1 MPARVALPGDGGE
14 TAVPERLPLLPLRD
28 VVFFPHATL
37 PLFVGRPRS
46 VAAVESACGE
56 ARLLL
61 AVTQRRPETVRP
73 VGRDLHSVGSLLRI
87 LQIFRLPDGSLR
99 ILAEGLAAVRLS
111 RIRVKEEHLE
121 ASFELLT
128 NAGGDDATAA
138 SDGSASARSV
148 SARSASALASDV
160 RREFQRYVRRHRR
173 IAPEVALA
181 VRGVRDPDVL
191 SLRVAAHLQVS
202 VEEKQRLLECDSAGA
217 RLEALRRLLLADRQ
231 REALDQPEHG
241 PAEAGSRDELLDS
254 PGGDRPGGG
263 FAVGTPPDEDQEE
276 LAELAE
282 AIEEA
287 RMPEQ
292 AAERARRELSRLSR
306 MAPISPE
313 ATVAR
318 TYLDWLI
325 HVPWRDTTRDRRD
338 LARAKRILDEDH
350 FGLDK
355 VKERILEQMAVLK
368 LAREVKGPILC
379 LSGPPGVGKTSL
391 GRSIARALGRRFV
404 RMSLGG
410 VRDESEIRGHR
421 RTYIGSLPGRIL
433 QAMRRAGTVN
443 PVLLL
448 DEIDK
453 LGADH
458 RGDPAAALLEVLDPE
473 QNRSFTDHY
482 LEVDYDLSRVL
493 FVTTANTLSAIP
505 DPLRDR
511 MEVIRLPGYT
521 EIEKREIARRYL
533 LPRQREACGL
543 RDGDLAVE
551 EEAWLPLIRGYTRE
565 AGVRQLEREIARLCR
580 RTAKVKAGGADPV
593 LAPSADSVPKTD
605 SVRRADSAPKTDSV
619 RGADSAPKTDSVRS
633 ADSVRT
639 PDPAAAPAT
648 RSTQA
653 SASRAGRGRRRG
665 VLGLRMDERRIRAL
679 LGAPRFESPPL
690 ETAGRVGLATGLAWT
705 SSGGELLQ
713 IEVGAYPG
721 RGALLLTGQLGETMR
736 ESAQAALSY
745 VRSRQALLGLDSRFH
760 RRTDLHVHVPEGAV
774 PKDGPSAGVTI
785 ALAMISALTGLPTR
799 ADVAL
804 TGEITLRGRVLGVGG
819 LSEKL
824 LAARRAGLAMV
835 LVPGANQ
842 TALGEISCQ
851 VTEGLTVKPVDS
863 MDEVVELALA
873 HPLRRAAVLSDATSL
888 PRAA

>member
-1 MPARVALPGDGGE
+1 MPGDGGE

-37 PLFVGRPRS
+37 PLFVGRARS

-99 ILAEGLAAVRLS
+99 ILAEGLAGVRLS
-111 RIRVKEEHLE
+111 RIRVKEEYLE
-121 ASFELLT
+121 ANFELLT
-128 NAGGDDATAA
+128 NAGGDTAA
-138 SDGSASARSV
+138 AASETSV
-148 SARSASALASDV
+148 SALASDV

-231 REALDQPEHG
+231 REALDQPERG
-241 PAEAGSRDELLDS
+241 PAGARSRDDLLDS
-254 PGGDRPGGG
+254 PGGDRAGAG

-325 HVPWRDTTRDRRD
+325 HVPWLDSTRDRRD

-565 AGVRQLEREIARLCR
+565 AGVRQLEREVARLCR

-593 LAPSADSVPKTD
+593 LAPMAGSVSKT
-605 SVRRADSAPKTDSV
+605 A
-619 RGADSAPKTDSVRS
+619 
-633 ADSVRT
+633 SVRT
-639 PDPAAAPAT
+639 PDPVSEPAAG
-648 RSTQA
+648 SKQA

-873 HPLRRAAVLSDATSL
+873 HPLRRAAVLGDATSL